1 MTTTNGLVAAAYG
14 SIARRKFSARDAGPG
29 ARSAPQIA
37 AGGGRPAPRRARDPS
52 LRVGRRLARARRPS
66 AGDRLSRDL
75 VRAVLSSRGAGV
87 LLEAGRPV
95 RIGGRG
101 LDLLVALVERA
112 GELVTKQDL
121 IARVWPNVS
130 VGEDDNLKTQI
141 VFEPRWGTVAT
152 APTTW

>member
-1 MTTTNGLVAAAYG
+1 L
-14 SIARRKFSARDAGPG
+14 G
-29 ARSAPQIA
+29 ADSLAPA
-37 AGGGRPAPRRARDPS
+37 DPAPATVSPEIWFGPFC
-52 LRVGRRLARARRPS
+52 LRVEQR
-66 AGDRLSRDL
+66 
-75 VRAVLSSRGAGV
+75 V

-130 VGEDDNLKTQI
+130 VGEVDNLKTQI